1 LGEYLKT
8 PLETPYWVN
17 WMQTPNQTQTPEKG
31 GNQTQGT
38 QGNTQAQVYSD
49 LVAVVKKYV
58 KLRHNDLKELSD
70 LSLTIE
76 NFIEIV
82 KKTMGQ
88 IWYDTHVDMTLRD
101 LLIERLMWSGKAVFH
116 CPEYVEIRKC
126 VEERADE
133 ILDDVL
139 HSPNYDD
146 VIDFVLDLRNWG
158 LENLTFM
165 ELETISTIINDIIDY
180 CMRRGYGP
188 DDSIDDCFMMGDDA

>member
-1 LGEYLKT
+1 VANT
-8 PLETPYWVN
+8 
-17 WMQTPNQTQTPEKG
+17 QIPNTQTQNLSPVTG
-31 GNQTQGT
+31 QTQGT
-38 QGNTQAQVYSD
+38 QGNTQTQVYGQVYGD

-101 LLIERLMWSGKAVFH
+101 LLIDRLMWSGKAVFH

-188 DDSIDDCFMMGDDA
+188 DDSIDDCFMIGDDA

>member
-1 LGEYLKT
+1 
-8 PLETPYWVN
+8 
-17 WMQTPNQTQTPEKG
+17 MQTPNQTQTPENG